1 MSGIGILQHLVL
13 TMILPGK
20 TVICFSVEDQMEQS
34 SLYFWDLLEG
44 SEKPVVGTT
53 CEFLKKFVCFLNV
66 LKVNVHGKLLNQ
78 ALCVVIQGG
87 IAVCSKFCLSAA

>member
-1 MSGIGILQHLVL
+1 MQPWFGRLDISQCHKMRGIGIVQHL
-13 TMILPGK
+13 ILAMSLPAK

-53 CEFLKKFVCFLNV
+53 CEYL
-66 LKVNVHGKLLNQ
+66 
-78 ALCVVIQGG
+78 I
-87 IAVCSKFCLSAA
+87 

>member
-1 MSGIGILQHLVL
+1 MRSIGILQDL
-13 TMILPGK
+13 ILAIGK

-53 CEFLKKFVCFLNV
+53 CE
-66 LKVNVHGKLLNQ
+66 
-78 ALCVVIQGG
+78 
-87 IAVCSKFCLSAA
+87 CLS

>member
-1 MSGIGILQHLVL
+1 MNHFQLCVMGLGCTLCIHPSFGRLNITRCLKMRGTGILQHLFL
-13 TMILPGK
+13 AMILPGK

-53 CEFLKKFVCFLNV
+53 CE
-66 LKVNVHGKLLNQ
+66 
-78 ALCVVIQGG
+78 
-87 IAVCSKFCLSAA
+87 CLI